1 MINLL
6 DPRHVSVSDDIYDIL
21 KLLKTKKIIKYNTL
35 MKINFKYIK
44 YVKKDKIFLTLF
56 LFHKNCSFLFLSFS
70 LVCKWPEIK

>member
-1 MINLL
+1 
-6 DPRHVSVSDDIYDIL
+6 
-21 KLLKTKKIIKYNTL
+21 